1 MVSLRCAIG
10 LNALSLSTA
19 AVQTGFGPFFSVYL
33 TEQGWSQIDIGFAL
47 SIGTASVLLLQLPAG
62 GLVDM
67 IHHKPFAIGL
77 GLLLIGISA
86 LMLVATPTPEPVW
99 AAQVMH
105 GIGSCITTPAIAA
118 LTLALC
124 GHASFGERLG
134 INARYAS
141 IGNAAAAGLLGA
153 LAYYISN
160 RAVFIAT
167 AAFVL
172 PALATLPMFHTSNRV
187 PEDDHPALLHP
198 KQRSRQNRH
207 PWQIYR
213 EPSLHVFAF
222 AAVLFQFTDAAML
235 PLALNELTK
244 RTGHSGF
251 VVSAAIIVPQIV
263 VALFS
268 PTVGRLAQSIGRRP
282 LLLMGF
288 AALPMRAL
296 MFVSLPAAIPLVA
309 IQALDGVS
317 GAVFGLMVPLIA
329 ADLTRRTGFLNF
341 AISSLALAGGLGA
354 TLSTTAAGWVADT
367 MGAPAAFLGLALVG
381 LSALLVIWLLMPET
395 RPHKPLAS
403 RPVVAAA

>member
-1 MVSLRCAIG
+1 M
-10 LNALSLSTA
+10 
-19 AVQTGFGPFFSVYL
+19 
-33 TEQGWSQIDIGFAL
+33 
-47 SIGTASVLLLQLPAG
+47 
-62 GLVDM
+62 
-67 IHHKPFAIGL
+67 
-77 GLLLIGISA
+77 
-86 LMLVATPTPEPVW
+86 
-99 AAQVMH
+99 
-105 GIGSCITTPAIAA
+105 
-118 LTLALC
+118 
-124 GHASFGERLG
+124 
-134 INARYAS
+134 
-141 IGNAAAAGLLGA
+141 
-153 LAYYISN
+153 
-160 RAVFIAT
+160 
-167 AAFVL
+167 
-172 PALATLPMFHTSNRV
+172 
-187 PEDDHPALLHP
+187 
-198 KQRSRQNRH
+198 
-207 PWQIYR
+207 
-213 EPSLHVFAF
+213 
-222 AAVLFQFTDAAML
+222 LFQFTDAAML

-296 MFVSLPAAIPLVA
+296 MFVSLPAAMPLVA